1 MRKIR
6 LIGALCLCLLSF
18 PAAGGFGLAQAMDG
32 RELAQ
37 KVHDRYMGDN
47 FSARAKMILIEE
59 GGAKRIRDM
68 TMMMLEEN
76 GVRKNLIRFTSP
88 SDIAGTGFL
97 SLENEDG
104 STDQFLYL
112 PALDRTR
119 RIVTSQRGRSF
130 VNSDFTYE
138 DMTRRPVDDSE
149 HEIVREKQVSG
160 WDCWILETRPL
171 PEANSKYSLIRSVVP
186 KSIHLSIKSEY
197 FNKDGEH
204 IKTYLVKQLE
214 KIQSIWTPLEY
225 IMLQHHDEH
234 RTVMRIEEIEYNT
247 NIGGKY
253 FTTRYLENW

>member
-1 MRKIR
+1 MRRIC
-6 LIGALCLCLLSF
+6 LIGVLCLCLLSF
-18 PAAGGFGLAQAMDG
+18 QAVGGFGLAQGMNG
-32 RELAQ
+32 RELAK
-37 KVHDRYMGDN
+37 KVHDRYLGDN
-47 FSARAKMILIEE
+47 FSAQAKMILIEE
-59 GGAKRIRDM
+59 GGDKRIRDM
-68 TMMMLEEN
+68 TMMMLDEDRI
-76 GVRKNLIRFTSP
+76 RKNLIRFTSP

-97 SLENEDG
+97 SIENEDG

-149 HEIVREKQVSG
+149 HDIVGKTQVSG
-160 WDCWILETRPL
+160 RECWVLETRPL

-186 KSIHLSIKSEY
+186 KNMHLSIKSEY
-197 FNKDGEH
+197 FNKNGEH
-204 IKTYLVKQLE
+204 IKTYLVRELK
-214 KIQSIWTPLEY
+214 KIQSIWTTMEY
-225 IMLQHHDEH
+225 VMIQQQVEH

-247 NIGGKY
+247 NIGEEY